1 MPLAPDCMAVKHPL
15 PHEVSCALHTHELH
29 LNHTNSKA
37 AHHVWVCA
45 HLQVRLPRKYAIRL
59 PKPGADSKE
68 GFCNDA
74 YASILWENGGVKG
87 YDLVMFV
94 TANQTRDCKQGAL
107 AYTLPCLTDMV
118 TGRPTA
124 AGMNVC
130 PLSQR
135 SSPHRLLNTLVHEMV
150 HALVSIGAVGCGRG
164 VGVRGT
170 CMVGQAHWL
179 HCRCAIVHASD
190 GQ

>member
-1 MPLAPDCMAVKHPL
+1 MPISARCQALERCQAVSYSDGHAPDPAWL
-15 PHEVSCALHTHELH
+15 PNSKSPVPFEVSCARHTSQFCM
-29 LNHTNSKA
+29 NHTNRKLPTMCV
-37 AHHVWVCA
+37 HA

-68 GFCNDA
+68 GLCNDA

-94 TANQTRDCKQGAL
+94 TANSTKDCKQGAL

-150 HALVSIGAVGCGRG
+150 HGLVSNGAV
-164 VGVRGT
+164 
-170 CMVGQAHWL
+170 
-179 HCRCAIVHASD
+179 
-190 GQ
+190 